1 MVDRKDELR
10 MDVSTEDAERWER
23 VRQRL
28 RAELGDAIYDSWFA
42 GLEFDRVEGGTLRL
56 TVPTKFLKS
65 WVQSRYQ
72 DRIKARVASEFT
84 GVERVEIDMR
94 TPGRKAQPDDA
105 SSRQPSTPSKKRDV
119 NPSCDEGVANADL
132 PPPAAQRRAAPR
144 ASGRAEADAISGSP
158 LDRRLSF
165 ATFLVGPS
173 NQFAYAAA
181 RRVIEPRQ
189 CDNAPLFNP
198 FYTHAAVGLGKTHLL
213 QAMAQ
218 ESSSLKRRVIYLTA
232 EKFMSGFVSS
242 LNAQTSIAFKET
254 LRGIDML
261 IIDDVQFLRGEWIQQ
276 EFCHIL
282 NALIDAGRQIVVAA
296 DRPPAELE
304 SLDERVLSRLKAGLC
319 VDIGPLDEGLR
330 VKIIDARVAAARQK
344 QQNFIVPPEVVAYVA
359 KTITT
364 NGRDLEGAVNRLL
377 AHATLSGAPLC
388 VATAETAI
396 RDLVQAQEPKRVKIE
411 EIQRLVASHYCVS
424 RNDILSARRTA
435 NVVRPRQ
442 IAMYLS
448 KILTPRSLPEI
459 GRRFGGRDHTTVLHA
474 VRKIEQL
481 VAKDRQTAE
490 VIELLKRVLSE
501 Q

>member
-1 MVDRKDELR
+1 
-10 MDVSTEDAERWER
+10 
-23 VRQRL
+23 
-28 RAELGDAIYDSWFA
+28 RAELGEATFESWFA
-42 GLEFDRVEGGTLRL
+42 RLELDAVEAGVVRL
-56 TVPTKFLKS
+56 TVPTKFLKT

-72 DRIKARVASEFT
+72 ERIKARVVAEFPS
-84 GVERVEIDMR
+84 VDRVSIELR
-94 TPGRKAQPDDA
+94 SPSRKTPGRETGASDTMSPGA
-105 SSRQPSTPSKKRDV
+105 SSASAT
-119 NPSCDEGVANADL
+119 ANENE
-132 PPPAAQRRAAPR
+132 PAAGLAPAPGPRRAVAKAGVRPECES
-144 ASGRAEADAISGSP
+144 ASGSP
-158 LDRRLSF
+158 LDRRLTF
-165 ATFLVGPS
+165 ETFLVGPS
-173 NQFAYAAA
+173 NQLAHAAA
-181 RRVIEPRQ
+181 RRVVEPRQ
-189 CDNAPLFNP
+189 NEGAPLFNP

-218 ESSSLKRRVIYLTA
+218 EAAANKRRVVYLTA

-296 DRPPAELE
+296 DRPPSELE
-304 SLDERVLSRLKAGLC
+304 SLEERVLSRLKSGLC
-319 VDIGPLDEGLR
+319 VDIGPLDEALR
-330 VKIIDARVAAARQK
+330 VKIVDARVAAARQK
-344 QQNFIVPPEVVAYVA
+344 QHNFIVPPEVVSFVA

-377 AHATLSGAPLC
+377 AHSTLNGAPLSL
-388 VATAETAI
+388 AMAETAI
-396 RDLVQAQEPKRVKIE
+396 RDLVQAHEPKRVKIE
-411 EIQRLVASHYCVS
+411 DIQRLVASHYSVS

-442 IAMYLS
+442 IAMYLA
-448 KILTPRSLPEI
+448 KVLTPRSLPEI

-481 VAKDRQTAE
+481 VATDRQVAE

>member
-1 MVDRKDELR
+1 MPPADSND
-10 MDVSTEDAERWER
+10 DDATRWER
-23 VRQRL
+23 VRQWL
-28 RAELGDAIYDSWFA
+28 HAELGEATFESWFA
-42 GLEFDRVEGGTLRL
+42 RLELDRVEDGVVRL
-56 TVPTKFLKS
+56 TVPTKFLKT
-65 WVQSRYQ
+65 WVQSRYHE
-72 DRIKARVASEFT
+72 RIKARVVAEFA
-84 GVERVEIDMR
+84 GVDRVSIELR
-94 TPGRKAQPDDA
+94 SPTRKAPARVNGASDAAQDGAPAIHDGETEANSA
-105 SSRQPSTPSKKRDV
+105 SSS
-119 NPSCDEGVANADL
+119 
-132 PPPAAQRRAAPR
+132 PAARRVAVKTTAR
-144 ASGRAEADAISGSP
+144 SESESLSGSP
-158 LDRRLSF
+158 LDRRLTF
-165 ATFLVGPS
+165 ETFLVGPS
-173 NQFAYAAA
+173 NQLAHAAA
-181 RRVIEPRQ
+181 RRVIEPRLN
-189 CDNAPLFNP
+189 DGALLFNP

-218 ESSSLKRRVIYLTA
+218 EAAANRRRVVYLTA

-296 DRPPAELE
+296 DRPPSDLE
-304 SLDERVLSRLKAGLC
+304 SLEERVLSRLKSGLC
-319 VDIGPLDEGLR
+319 VDIGPLDETLR
-330 VKIIDARVAAARQK
+330 VKIIDARIAAARQK
-344 QQNFIVPPEVVAYVA
+344 QHNFIVPPDVVTFVA

-377 AHATLSGAPLC
+377 AHSALNGAPLSL
-388 VATAETAI
+388 AMAETAI
-396 RDLVQAQEPKRVKIE
+396 RDLVQAHEPKRVKIE
-411 EIQRLVASHYCVS
+411 DIQRLVANHYSVS

-442 IAMYLS
+442 IAMYLA
-448 KILTPRSLPEI
+448 KVLTPRSLPEI

-481 VAKDRQTAE
+481 VATDRQVAE